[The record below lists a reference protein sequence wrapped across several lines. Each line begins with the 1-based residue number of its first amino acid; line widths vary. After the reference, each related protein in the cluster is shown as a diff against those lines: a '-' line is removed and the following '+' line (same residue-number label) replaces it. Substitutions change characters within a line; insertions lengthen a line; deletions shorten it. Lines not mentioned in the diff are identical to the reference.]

1 MKKTVFSASR
11 RRQKIRLAITVF
23 FLIVLGFVLYFAL
36 NRGANLVR
44 QRANKSSNVLSAEE
58 LWNSG
63 QYAALVEVAEKL
75 LLSDPI
81 DRDALLFAGYSR
93 YFLAIA
99 HVSSEKRHS
108 DLQLAIRHLRRL
120 LALEGT
126 PNPERIAYALGKAY
140 LIKGNYWSDL
150 AVHYLKI
157 AINSGYEPEDIYEHL
172 GQAYTAM
179 GDAESALEWY
189 NEALEKHPTDRLFL
203 IMGKEAFQ
211 LGYYNEAASYYQQAI
226 ERSRDD
232 NLIKTGLFQLGQ
244 LYYDVGNYKMAKG
257 VLERLVSMEPQNTN
271 NLYLFAETLYELG
284 MYGEA
289 KQVWYA
295 IVKIDP
301 RHTGAL
307 QRLYD

>member
-1 MKKTVFSASR
+1 MKKTDFPALR
-11 RRQKIRLAITVF
+11 RRQKIRLAFTVF
-23 FLIVLGFVLYFAL
+23 FLVVLGFVLYFAL
-36 NRGANLVR
+36 KRGANLVR
-44 QRANKSSNVLSAEE
+44 QRANESSNTLSADE

-63 QYAALVEVAEKL
+63 QYAALVEIAEKL
-75 LLSDPI
+75 LISAPI

-126 PNPERIAYALGKAY
+126 PHPERIAYALGKAY
-140 LIKGNYWSDL
+140 LIKGAYWADL
-150 AVHYLKI
+150 AVHYLEI

-189 NEALEKHPTDRLFL
+189 NEALEKNPTDRLFL
-203 IMGKEAFQ
+203 TMGKEAFQ
-211 LGYYNEAASYYQQAI
+211 LGYYNEAASYYQEAI

-232 NLIKTGLFQLGQ
+232 SLIKIGLLQLGQ
-244 LYYDVGNYKMAKG
+244 LYYDVGNYTMAKG
-257 VLERLVSMEPQNTN
+257 VLERLVSMEPQNAN
-271 NLYLFAETLYELG
+271 NLYLFAETLYALG
-284 MYGEA
+284 LYGEA
-289 KQVWYA
+289 KRVWYS
-295 IVKIDP
+295 IMKIDP
-301 RHTGAL
+301 EHTETL
-307 QRLYD
+307 HRLYD